1 MRCTFRQRRQNGDSK
16 ALGDCEAVVPAL
28 NVFVAYRH
36 VRPKTTG
43 EGQHLP
49 PLTRYVRSEIPG
61 VSARKESGVRYLKHL
76 RAPPLLSLN
85 RGLEPR
91 PIALAHVVQH
101 LSYPISLKLRAG
113 RSIGKSVR
121 AVRAIDKEEIREA
134 GGRHSQMGSNALRP
148 LILQSPAVRA
158 PDINAGQPT
167 RHWIKPSSQNKD
179 IQVVFAG

>member
-16 ALGDCEAVVPAL
+16 ALGDCEAVVPTL

-49 PLTRYVRSEIPG
+49 LLTRYVRSEIPG
-61 VSARKESGVRYLKHL
+61 VGVRKESGVRYLKHL
-76 RAPPLLSLN
+76 RAPRLLRLN

-91 PIALAHVVQH
+91 PIALAYVVQH

-121 AVRAIDKEEIREA
+121 AVRTIDKEEIREA
-134 GGRHSQMGSNALRP
+134 GGCHSQKGSNAYRTCIQQRP
-148 LILQSPAVRA
+148 HLYA
-158 PDINAGQPT
+158 
-167 RHWIKPSSQNKD
+167 
-179 IQVVFAG
+179 